1 MDYKSSGVDLHAG
14 ENVKTR
20 ITKILGRTYTD
31 SVLTK
36 GGEFAGVVKLDQ
48 SDVSIAVSI
57 DGVGT
62 KLKVAIMAQQHNTV
76 GEDLVNHCINDIAVI
91 GAEPLCFVDYI
102 SIGKLNDQVILE
114 IIDGLARGCRLNGI
128 PLVGG
133 ETAQMPGLYQEGEY
147 DLAGAI
153 VGSVVEKDQLPRESM
168 AKGDVLVGIQSNG
181 LHTNGYSLV
190 RRIVFEVNNWNIDT
204 YNSEL
209 GHTWGD
215 ELLRVHASYLKLI
228 KKYRSNSELKG
239 FAHITGG
246 GIPGNLSRI
255 LSDDYTAVIQRENI
269 PVEPVYSILQ
279 SAGNIPQDEMFDV
292 FNMGVGLIAVCSE
305 KLAEE
310 IISDGDIDNH
320 KWLLGEITS
329 RSDDEGKVKLNY

>member
-1 MDYKSSGVDLHAG
+1 MDYKSSGVDIHAG
-14 ENVKTR
+14 DNVKTR
-20 ITKILGRTYTD
+20 IAEILGRTYTE

-48 SDVSIAVSI
+48 ADVSIAVSI

-62 KLKVAIMAQQHNTV
+62 KLKVAIMAQKHNTV

-102 SIGKLNDQVILE
+102 SIGKLNEQVVLE
-114 IIDGLARGCRLNGI
+114 IIDGLARGCKLNGI
-128 PLVGG
+128 PLIGG

-153 VGSVVEKDQLPRESM
+153 VGSVVGKDQLPRESM
-168 AKGDVLVGIQSNG
+168 GIDDVLVGIQSNG

-190 RRIVFEVNNWNIDT
+190 RRIVFEEKNWNIDT
-204 YNSEL
+204 YNSDL

-228 KKYRSNSELKG
+228 RKYRSNSELKG

-255 LSDDYTAVIQRENI
+255 LPDDLIAVIHRDSI
-269 PVEPVYSILQ
+269 PVEPVYPILQ
-279 SAGNIPQDEMFDV
+279 SVGNISQDEMFDV
-292 FNMGVGLIAVCSE
+292 FNMGVGLIAVCSK

-310 IISDGDIDNH
+310 IISDSDLENH
-320 KWLLGEITS
+320 KWLLGEINT
-329 RSDDEGKVKLNY
+329 RSDKGGKVKLN

>member
-1 MDYKSSGVDLHAG
+1 MEYKRSGVDIHAG
-14 ENVKTR
+14 DNVKIR
-20 ITKILGRTYTD
+20 IAEILGRTYTE

-62 KLKVAIMAQQHNTV
+62 KLKVAIMAQKHDTV

-91 GAEPLCFVDYI
+91 GAEPICFVDYI
-102 SIGKLNDQVILE
+102 SIGKLNEQVVLE
-114 IIDGLARGCRLNGI
+114 IIDGLARGCKLNGI

-133 ETAQMPGLYQEGEY
+133 ETAQMPGLYLDGEY

-153 VGSVVEKDQLPRESM
+153 VGSVVEKDQLPRESI
-168 AKGDVLVGIQSNG
+168 GIDDVLVGIQSNG

-190 RRIVFEVNNWNIDT
+190 RRIVFEVKKWDIDT
-204 YNSEL
+204 YNSDL

-228 KKYRSNSELKG
+228 RKYRSDSELKG

-255 LSDDYTAVIQRENI
+255 LPDDLIAVIHRTSI
-269 PVEPVYSILQ
+269 PVEPIYQILQ
-279 SAGNIPQDEMFDV
+279 SAGNISQDEMFDV
-292 FNMGVGLIAVCSE
+292 FNMGVGLIAVCSK

-310 IISDGDIDNH
+310 LIIDDELEH
-320 KWLLGEITS
+320 HRWLLGEINT
-329 RSDDEGKVKLNY
+329 RSDNGGKVKLN

>member
-1 MDYKSSGVDLHAG
+1 MDYKSSGVDIHAG
-14 ENVKTR
+14 DNVKTR
-20 ITKILGRTYTD
+20 IAEILGRTYTE

-62 KLKVAIMAQQHNTV
+62 KLKVAIMAQKHNTV

-102 SIGKLNDQVILE
+102 SIGKLNDQVVLE
-114 IIDGLARGCRLNGI
+114 IIDGLARGCKLNGI
-128 PLVGG
+128 PLIGG

-168 AKGDVLVGIQSNG
+168 GIDDVLVGIQSNG

-190 RRIVFEVNNWNIDT
+190 RRIVFEVKNWNIDT
-204 YNSEL
+204 YNSDL

-215 ELLRVHASYLKLI
+215 ELLRVHTSYLQLI
-228 KKYRSNSELKG
+228 RKYRSDSELKG

-255 LSDDYTAVIQRENI
+255 LPDDLIAVIHRDSI
-269 PVEPVYSILQ
+269 PVEPVFPILQ
-279 SAGNIPQDEMFDV
+279 SVGKISQDEMFDV
-292 FNMGVGLIAVCSE
+292 FNMGVGLIAVCSN

-310 IISDGDIDNH
+310 IISDSDIENH
-320 KWLLGEITS
+320 KWLLGEINT
-329 RSDDEGKVKLNY
+329 RSDTGGKVILT

>member
-1 MDYKSSGVDLHAG
+1 MDYKSSGVDIHAG
-14 ENVKTR
+14 DNVKTR
-20 ITKILGRTYTD
+20 IAEILGRTYTE

-62 KLKVAIMAQQHNTV
+62 KLKVAIMAQKHNTV

-102 SIGKLNDQVILE
+102 SIGELNDQVIFE
-114 IIDGLARGCRLNGI
+114 IIDGLARGCKLNGI
-128 PLVGG
+128 PLIGG
-133 ETAQMPGLYQEGEY
+133 ETAQMPGLYQKGEY

-168 AKGDVLVGIQSNG
+168 SINDVMVGIQSNG

-190 RRIVFEVNNWNIDT
+190 RRIVFEGKNWNIDT
-204 YNSEL
+204 YNSDL

-228 KKYRSNSELKG
+228 RKYRSNSELKG

-255 LSDDYTAVIQRENI
+255 LPDNLIAVIHRDSI
-269 PVEPVYSILQ
+269 PIEPIYPILQ
-279 SAGNIPQDEMFDV
+279 SVGNISQDEMFDV
-292 FNMGVGLIAVCSE
+292 FNMGVGLIAVCSK

-310 IISDGDIDNH
+310 IISDSDFENH
-320 KWLLGEITS
+320 KWLLGEINT
-329 RSDDEGKVKLNY
+329 RSDNGKKVKLN